1 MARSGWTAALAAVV
15 VVAGC
20 STTTQMTSGTAY
32 LDAYPPAALKT
43 GLGVSDVD
51 ADVRAIAAVEPDLR
65 FPARI
70 GLARIEG
77 AQLTAAPPEELA
89 HWSELAERLGAEV
102 GEFIPVSPLIAE
114 MVDPTPPAPP
124 AQPAWNPETGRY
136 EAAPAAVADI
146 VGHIRRGAARQ
157 HLDYVLVYE
166 VTTDWSQSA
175 NALSLAD
182 ISLLGLFVLPRR
194 NVEVE
199 AAANALLLDVR
210 NGYPYGTASAYAER
224 NRAVRAVYAWNAQEN
239 IAPDASLDAVAE
251 LTGEVETMIGD
262 LRAELARTALAKR

>member
-1 MARSGWTAALAAVV
+1 MARMFGSVAALAAVAV
-15 VVAGC
+15 LAAC
-20 STTTQMTSGTAY
+20 STTTQLTSGRAY
-32 LDAYPPAALKT
+32 LDAYPQTTLKSAL
-43 GLGVSDVD
+43 GASDVD
-51 ADVRAIAAVEPDLR
+51 ADVRAIAAIEPDLR

-77 AQLTAAPPEELA
+77 ARLTATPPEELA
-89 HWSELAERLGAEV
+89 LWGELAERLGTDV
-102 GEFIPVSPLIAE
+102 GELIPVSPLIAE
-114 MVDPTPPAPP
+114 MVDPTAPEPAPP
-124 AQPAWNPETGRY
+124 APGAY
-136 EAAPAAVADI
+136 HAAPTAPQAAADV

-175 NALSLAD
+175 NALSVAD
-182 ISLLGLFVLPRR
+182 VSILGLFVLPSRR
-194 NVEVE
+194 LEVE
-199 AAANALLLDVR
+199 AAANALRLDVR

-239 IAPDASLDAVAE
+239 LAPSAALDAVAN

-262 LRAELARTALAKR
+262 LRVELGRAAYAKR